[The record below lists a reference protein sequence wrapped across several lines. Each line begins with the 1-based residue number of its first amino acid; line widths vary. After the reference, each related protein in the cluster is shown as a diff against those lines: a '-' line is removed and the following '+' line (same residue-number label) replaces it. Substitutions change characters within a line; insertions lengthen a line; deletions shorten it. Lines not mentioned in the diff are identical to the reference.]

1 MISQVTATNP
11 RPKLPLVGVQDQ
23 AVARWWPCVLWVVRK
38 KDARTAQT
46 LGGDLGPASP
56 CVPGACQRSDYPI
69 CKLQSRLSVSA
80 SEIRDPYLCLLPP
93 EPELNLVQ
101 TLWHHRADYWGNLFL
116 CWERREEGSDDF
128 QLRGGGREKGTH
140 NNNNKFPPR
149 GWREETQAHL
159 WDATSLRKLWL
170 MGQGVSYWR
179 GGGFDPVCF
188 FSRSLVM

>member
-128 QLRGGGREKGTH
+128 QLRGGGGEKREHT
-140 NNNNKFPPR
+140 
-149 GWREETQAHL
+149 TTT
-159 WDATSLRKLWL
+159 TSFLHEVGGRKLRRISG
-170 MGQGVSYWR
+170 MP
-179 GGGFDPVCF
+179 PVCA
-188 FSRSLVM
+188 SCGSWGRE